1 MALWRP
7 LALLALTALEAELRS
22 VDDGTVL
29 LFSAR
34 AKTTALG
41 AGLFTVCS
49 CAAMARAELTA
60 ASADARTRKF
70 CIMRTDFLIMRGMDS
85 LAYLALCL
93 VIEAVQVCCLAGKRA
108 KSHPPIVAA
117 DWSQ

>member
-1 MALWRP
+1 
-7 LALLALTALEAELRS
+7 LLALTALEAELRS

-29 LFSAR
+29 VFSAR

-41 AGLFTVCS
+41 ADQFTVSS
-49 CAAMARAELTA
+49 CAAMARTELTA

-70 CIMRTDFLIMRGMDS
+70 CIMRADFLIMRSMHS
-85 LAYLALCL
+85 LAYLSLCL
-93 VIEAVQVCCLAGKRA
+93 VIEAVQVGCFAGKRA